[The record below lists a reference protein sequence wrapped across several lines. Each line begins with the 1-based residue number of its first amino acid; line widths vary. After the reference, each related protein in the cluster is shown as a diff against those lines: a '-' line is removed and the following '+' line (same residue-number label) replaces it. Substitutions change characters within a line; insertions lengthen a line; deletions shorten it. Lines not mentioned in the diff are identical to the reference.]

1 MSTGKA
7 TCLSPDWTVAETR
20 TGAVFSPTRPDAA
33 ATGGIVTEADASG
46 RVGESTAPV
55 RVSATVQ
62 SGDKQ
67 VALPVEITVK
77 NGQGQVEIH
86 LKILIDLKGLG

>member
-1 MSTGKA
+1 
-7 TCLSPDWTVAETR
+7 
-20 TGAVFSPTRPDAA
+20 
-33 ATGGIVTEADASG
+33 
-46 RVGESTAPV
+46 VGENTAPV

-67 VALPVEITVK
+67 VALPVEVTVK

-86 LKILIDLKGLG
+86 LKILIDLKGLA